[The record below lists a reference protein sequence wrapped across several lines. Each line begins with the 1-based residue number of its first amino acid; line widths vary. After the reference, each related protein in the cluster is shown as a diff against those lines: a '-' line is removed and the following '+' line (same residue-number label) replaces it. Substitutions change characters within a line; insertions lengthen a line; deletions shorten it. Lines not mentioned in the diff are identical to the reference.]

1 MEEKYVN
8 ASIAWTQQFC
18 RINSFLGA
26 GKREAVFLAEKILK
40 ESCDAT
46 VTVYDADTE
55 EPYIIAA
62 KTCENPK
69 FQLLLEGHLDVV
81 SPEGMEH
88 PFDGEIKDGIL
99 YGRGSVDMKG
109 GCGSMLA
116 AFVNACQKP
125 LEGDLYLMFSTDEEY
140 AGEEIKKALEKGYLP
155 KVDFALIAE
164 PTGGTMATAHKGEAW
179 IDVEFF
185 GKSAHSSMPH
195 MGKNAIY
202 MATAFLQKLQAYLP
216 ELEQMAHPLYGAP
229 TMSVGVME
237 GGSTPNVVPP
247 YAKMTIDLRYLP
259 GQKSELFCRNCRN

>member
-8 ASIAWTQQFC
+8 ASVTWTQQFC

-26 GKREAVFLAEKILK
+26 GKREAVFLAEKILT
-40 ESCDAT
+40 ESCDAK

-88 PFDGEIKDGIL
+88 PFDAEIKDGIL

-116 AFVNACQKP
+116 AFVAACQKP

-140 AGEEIKKALEKGYLP
+140 AGEEIKKALEKGHLP

-164 PTGGTMATAHKGEAW
+164 PTNGTMATAHKGEAW

-202 MATAFLQKLQAYLP
+202 MATAFLQNLQAYLP
-216 ELEQMAHPLYGAP
+216 EMAKMAHPPLWRTYHERRNHRRRQYAQCGAALCKD
-229 TMSVGVME
+229 
-237 GGSTPNVVPP
+237 
-247 YAKMTIDLRYLP
+247 YH
-259 GQKSELFCRNCRN
+259 

>member
-8 ASIAWTQQFC
+8 ASVAWTQQFC

-40 ESCDAT
+40 ESCDAN

-88 PFDGEIKDGIL
+88 PFDAEIKDGIL

-125 LEGDLYLMFSTDEEY
+125 LV
-140 AGEEIKKALEKGYLP
+140 P
-155 KVDFALIAE
+155 
-164 PTGGTMATAHKGEAW
+164 
-179 IDVEFF
+179 DVFHRRGIRWGRNQKSF
-185 GKSAHSSMPH
+185 GKGLSAESGFCPDCGTDWWNHGNS
-195 MGKNAIY
+195 
-202 MATAFLQKLQAYLP
+202 TQR
-216 ELEQMAHPLYGAP
+216 
-229 TMSVGVME
+229 
-237 GGSTPNVVPP
+237 GSL
-247 YAKMTIDLRYLP
+247 D
-259 GQKSELFCRNCRN
+259 

>member
-8 ASIAWTQQFC
+8 ASVAWTQQFC

-26 GKREAVFLAEKILK
+26 GKRDAVFLAEKILK
-40 ESCDAT
+40 ESCDAN

-88 PFDGEIKDGIL
+88 PFDAEIKDGIL

-140 AGEEIKKALEKGYLP
+140 AGEEIKKALEKDYLP
-155 KVDFALIAE
+155 KVEFALIAE
-164 PTGGTMATAHKGEAW
+164 PTGGTMATAHKGEA
-179 IDVEFF
+179 
-185 GKSAHSSMPH
+185 
-195 MGKNAIY
+195 
-202 MATAFLQKLQAYLP
+202 
-216 ELEQMAHPLYGAP
+216 
-229 TMSVGVME
+229 
-237 GGSTPNVVPP
+237 
-247 YAKMTIDLRYLP
+247 
-259 GQKSELFCRNCRN
+259 

>member
-1 MEEKYVN
+1 MDTAVLPY
-8 ASIAWTQQFC
+8 QQLFGC
-18 RINSFLGA
+18 RQTGSGVS
-26 GKREAVFLAEKILK
+26 GRKILK

-88 PFDGEIKDGIL
+88 PFDAEIKDGIL

-140 AGEEIKKALEKGYLP
+140 AGEEIKKALERIICRKWILP
-155 KVDFALIAE
+155 
-164 PTGGTMATAHKGEAW
+164 
-179 IDVEFF
+179 
-185 GKSAHSSMPH
+185 
-195 MGKNAIY
+195 
-202 MATAFLQKLQAYLP
+202 
-216 ELEQMAHPLYGAP
+216 
-229 TMSVGVME
+229 
-237 GGSTPNVVPP
+237 
-247 YAKMTIDLRYLP
+247 
-259 GQKSELFCRNCRN
+259 